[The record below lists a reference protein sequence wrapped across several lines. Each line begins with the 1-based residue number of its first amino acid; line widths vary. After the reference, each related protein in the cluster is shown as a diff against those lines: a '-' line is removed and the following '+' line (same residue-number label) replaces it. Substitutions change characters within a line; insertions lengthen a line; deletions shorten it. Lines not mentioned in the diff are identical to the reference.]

1 MVFPTILGS
10 GRMGLRISDRKS
22 SRREAGYT
30 TDTFAG
36 QDTRTHTLATACAQ
50 RLFLH
55 LVTCSKRSLVR
66 FKCLHPLSVY
76 HVIGDRGMFVV
87 IHLPYRKTRL
97 KKTSASQLF
106 GVLSFADLVLLRS
119 TINVLEI
126 EAPPWSTRENRQCSC
141 CSPSSSPGPLRKK
154 VSLLW
159 RYAGLRKTMPDF
171 EHLHEMKTLTIQGA
185 S

>member
-1 MVFPTILGS
+1 M
-10 GRMGLRISDRKS
+10 
-22 SRREAGYT
+22 
-30 TDTFAG
+30 
-36 QDTRTHTLATACAQ
+36 
-50 RLFLH
+50 
-55 LVTCSKRSLVR
+55 R

-76 HVIGDRGMFVV
+76 HVIGDRGTFVV

-97 KKTSASQLF
+97 KKTSASQLL

-185 S
+185 YCSLLCSLFWFQSSLIHYSSGRFGNYLFNAVEDALYVCAQRAEEKTWSISLM

>member
-1 MVFPTILGS
+1 MRPHAHNV
-10 GRMGLRISDRKS
+10 
-22 SRREAGYT
+22 
-30 TDTFAG
+30 
-36 QDTRTHTLATACAQ
+36 
-50 RLFLH
+50 LFFH
-55 LVTCSKRSLVR
+55 LVTYSERSLVR

-76 HVIGDRGMFVV
+76 HVIGDRGTFVV
-87 IHLPYRKTRL
+87 IHLPDRKIKL
-97 KKTSASQLF
+97 KNPSASQLL

-171 EHLHEMKTLTIQGA
+171 ERLHEMKTLTIQGA
-185 S
+185 Y